1 MRIAAYGREAGNLK
15 HPLIHFFFSAR
26 VLVCSKA
33 NLRIGQVSTIDEG
46 ALALSDEDRTPS
58 PPPATISSS
67 KPIED
72 NYRVRKIIMNGQM
85 DDKPSIIF
93 HDLGRNVDH
102 RQEPVN
108 PQRIIFK
115 TRVDNMPNLSPAAPP
130 GLSHPVLHTGNPNSA
145 SQRRPRPE
153 TSHQKAVNINRKMR
167 IDHILHKQITMEH
180 NVVRRRKRGET
191 SSFGFTAMKR
201 IKDLPDDYDTEDERS
216 ERTWGPGGLLP
227 NPEES
232 EDFGEEAVSQKK
244 SIDRAIRRLARD
256 EVGGPLGRLIKG
268 YRRRRKRAKNYA
280 EDEETAERMSRKRLK
295 HDDHQGRMM
304 DRSRDGERHEEGLDD
319 LDLDL
324 LGESRDDDQMT
335 DEDSGMEDSE
345 GEGEDMSEEDAMI
358 ED

>member
-1 MRIAAYGREAGNLK
+1 MEDSYGGRELM
-15 HPLIHFFFSAR
+15 I
-26 VLVCSKA
+26 
-33 NLRIGQVSTIDEG
+33 
-46 ALALSDEDRTPS
+46 
-58 PPPATISSS
+58 
-67 KPIED
+67 
-72 NYRVRKIIMNGQM
+72 NGQS
-85 DDKPSIIF
+85 DSTPSIIR
-93 HDLGRNVDH
+93 HDVGRNVDH
-102 RQEPVN
+102 KQEPVN
-108 PQRIIFK
+108 LQRIIFK
-115 TRVDNMPNLSPAAPP
+115 TRGDHMPILSPAAPP
-130 GLSHPVLHTGNPNSA
+130 GLSHPILHTGNANNA

-180 NVVRRRKRGET
+180 NIVRRRKRGET

-201 IKDLPDDYDTEDERS
+201 IRDLPDDYDTEDERS

-227 NPEES
+227 NPDES

-244 SIDRAIRRLARD
+244 AIDRAIRRLARD
-256 EVGGPLGRLIKG
+256 EVGGPLEGLIKG
-268 YRRRRKRAKNYA
+268 YRRRKMRTKDYA

-295 HDDHQGRMM
+295 HIDHQGKRME
-304 DRSRDGERHEEGLDD
+304 RSRDGERHEEGLDD